1 MTINRI
7 SDLALTA
14 LAPAIWG
21 SSYIVA
27 TEGLPAGYPLT
38 IACLRALP
46 AGLLLLLLVRR
57 LPAGIWWGRALVLGA
72 FNFAFFWGLLFLAAF
87 RLPGGLA
94 ATLGSS
100 QPLLV
105 VLLAWPLLGTAIRPG
120 AVGAAVLGMAGVGLL
135 VLAPGLVMDG
145 LGVVAAL
152 GGAVSMALG
161 TVLTRKWG
169 ADVPPLTLTAWQMVA
184 GGVLLVPAALL
195 LEPAWP
201 APTAEQALSLGYLG
215 LIGAAVTYVLW
226 FRGLALLGPARV
238 SALAFLS
245 PLSAV
250 LLGWGLL
257 DQRPGPIQGV
267 GMLLVV
273 AGVIWSQRAGGV
285 SRLRAE

>member
-1 MTINRI
+1 MKRI

-27 TEGLPAGYPLT
+27 TEGLPAGHPLT

-57 LPAGIWWGRALVLGA
+57 LPSGPWWGRALVLGA
-72 FNFAFFWGLLFLAAF
+72 FNFAIFWGLLFLAAF

-94 ATLGSS
+94 ATLGAS

-105 VLLAWPLLGTAIRPG
+105 VLFAWPFLGTAIRPG
-120 AVGAAVLGMAGVGLL
+120 AVGAALLGMGGVGLL
-135 VLAPGLVMDG
+135 VLGPGLVVDG
-145 LGVVAAL
+145 LGMAAAL

-169 ADVPPLTLTAWQMVA
+169 ADVSPLTLTAWQMVA
-184 GGVLLVPAALL
+184 GGVLLAPAAILL
-195 LEPAWP
+195 DPPWP
-201 APTAEQALSLGYLG
+201 APTVGQALSLGYLG
-215 LIGAAVTYVLW
+215 LIGAAVTYGLW
-226 FRGLALLGPARV
+226 FRGLAKLGPVRV
-238 SALAFLS
+238 SALGFLS

-257 DQRPGPIQGV
+257 GEQPGAVQGL
-267 GMLLVV
+267 GMVLVV
-273 AGVIWSQRAGGV
+273 GGVLWSQAAGD
-285 SRLRAE
+285 RRCLRVRTA